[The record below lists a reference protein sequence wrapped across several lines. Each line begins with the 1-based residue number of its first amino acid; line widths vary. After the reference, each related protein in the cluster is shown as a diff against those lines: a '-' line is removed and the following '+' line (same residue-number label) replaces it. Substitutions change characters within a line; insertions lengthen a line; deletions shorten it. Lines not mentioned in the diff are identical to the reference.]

1 MLNKLLICCFSAP
14 SFEKY
19 VENKYMLMFPS
30 SVIPKIKKKNV
41 VKTCLIDKKKSIFIS
56 SKQKLLVKFL
66 VGHLENSRPI
76 FFHGWLFKHFDIR
89 VQKNMVD
96 PFI

>member
-41 VKTCLIDKKKSIFIS
+41 VKTCLIDKKKIYFYIFKTEITG
-56 SKQKLLVKFL
+56 KVFWWVTWKTADQYFFMDGFL
-66 VGHLENSRPI
+66 STLT
-76 FFHGWLFKHFDIR
+76 
-89 VQKNMVD
+89 
-96 PFI
+96 